1 MLFILL
7 NLQIDILKLIIK
19 HSIWYLSINYIY
31 LIIFQ
36 LLLIQYYLLKKYS
49 IFIIKYLSL
58 IFIIYLFTIIILMY
72 NNLNNLSLNYY
83 YFFKLSYLLG
93 LNFNFEYSIGID
105 NFSYVSIFL
114 TTMLFPLCLLINW
127 TSLSYQIKYYYF
139 MFILLE
145 FILINVFCASNLLI
159 FYIYFESLLIPMF
172 LLIGIWGSRYRK
184 IFAAYQFFIY
194 TLIGSLFILMS
205 LIFLLINFGN
215 TDLIYLMTINL
226 SPFRELFIW
235 SLLFLGLL

>member
-1 MLFILL
+1 
-7 NLQIDILKLIIK
+7 
-19 HSIWYLSINYIY
+19 
-31 LIIFQ
+31 
-36 LLLIQYYLLKKYS
+36 
-49 IFIIKYLSL
+49 
-58 IFIIYLFTIIILMY
+58 MY

-105 NFSYVSIFL
+105 NFSYVFIFL

-159 FYIYFESLLIPMF
+159 FLY
-172 LLIGIWGSRYRK
+172 
-184 IFAAYQFFIY
+184 
-194 TLIGSLFILMS
+194 LF
-205 LIFLLINFGN
+205 
-215 TDLIYLMTINL
+215 
-226 SPFRELFIW
+226 
-235 SLLFLGLL
+235 